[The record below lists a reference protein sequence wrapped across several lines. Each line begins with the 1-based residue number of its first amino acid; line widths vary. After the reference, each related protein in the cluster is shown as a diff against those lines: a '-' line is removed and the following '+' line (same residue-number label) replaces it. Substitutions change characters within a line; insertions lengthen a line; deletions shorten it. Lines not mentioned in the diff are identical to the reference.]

1 MVYYTDRGWG
11 SRASSA
17 AIRLT
22 AAGSIRYHKG
32 NNMGDIW
39 NTFFIHPI
47 INTLVALYKGFEFLH
62 IPGPLGFAVIGLT
75 LIVRLLLY
83 PLMAAQLRSAKKM
96 VKIKP
101 HMDALAAKHKGD
113 KQALQQA
120 QMALYKEHGVNPAA
134 GCLPLLIQMP
144 VLIALYNVFYQI
156 LNNGNISKVVSDIN
170 QIVYLPAF
178 KITNLDLNFFGIN
191 LAVKPSQFQTHGYM
205 LLLVPVIT
213 AALQWW
219 QTKLMMPTTPKAPT
233 EDKALAKP
241 GEKPKED
248 MAGDMQKQMAIITPL
263 MFGYF
268 AYQFPL
274 GLALYWNVFG
284 LFGILQQIA
293 INKEK

>member
-1 MVYYTDRGWG
+1 MTNPN
-11 SRASSA
+11 
-17 AIRLT
+17 L
-22 AAGSIRYHKG
+22 
-32 NNMGDIW
+32 W
-39 NTFFIHPI
+39 NQLLVWPI
-47 INTLVALYKGFEFLH
+47 LNVLVAFYKLFEFLH

-75 LIVRLLLY
+75 LIIRLLLY

-96 VKIKP
+96 AKIKP
-101 HMDALAAKHKGD
+101 HMDALSVKHKGD
-113 KQALQQA
+113 KQALQRA

-144 VLIALYNVFYQI
+144 VLIALYNVFYQV
-156 LNNGNISKVVSDIN
+156 LNNGNLTKVMADIN
-170 QIVYLPAF
+170 NIVYLPAF

-191 LAVKPSQFQTHGYM
+191 LAVKPSQFQTHGYL

-213 AALQWW
+213 GALQYW
-219 QTKLMMPTTPKAPT
+219 QTKLMMAATPKAPAT
-233 EDKALAKP
+233 DKALVKSADANP

-248 MAGDMQKQMAIITPL
+248 MAGDMQKQMMIITPI

-268 AYQFPL
+268 AYTFPL
-274 GLALYWNVFG
+274 GLALYWNIFG